1 LYEVIPW
8 QHCLDHQGETYQ
20 FSLAFSRNEPMGVL
34 DRFLSSK
41 QDDKQE
47 IWDLFDAGKNLMES
61 HFYDRASVEF
71 NKALSLDKEFASEL
85 IVDLYMEMQGSNPD
99 AMIALGI
106 NILQHNPDNIEM
118 ANMLGNTYRKKGDY
132 NAAKSMYQRCLKR
145 DPYFK
150 NASYNL
156 AATLARA
163 EVYDGTAVS
172 AIAEFESLNHYQL
185 PDNSDGEEKL
195 YAIQGEVIRNEDI
208 SAEGETAGVKDESL
222 MDFLEDH
229 LDGEKVEEP
238 QANDIQEEKKTSSES
253 SSESQEKERKVEID
267 PEACFQMISE
277 NHDDQQKETSELLNA
292 LGLYCLTHY
301 HPEIAV
307 NSFQKLVQLHPEQID
322 FQCFLV
328 LANGLEGNTGKAIDS
343 LQKILIEHPF
353 HRYSNVNLGYLFQK
367 SGKTMKARTYFFIT
381 YKLLERSGGYYHIER
396 ILNRAEE
403 HFNEDRGKKAL
414 ELYEPLYEEINAP
427 NLLNRIGKLQLLFS
441 KLDEA
446 VQTFRRVLK
455 IDVKNAE
462 AREGLKQLHQKFLM
476 QLDNAVKKHDYEDAA
491 KAFEK
496 AIGIVKN
503 PKLMQRGIDI
513 NKMLKNETRANQLER
528 MLKQMLEKDSNQMV
542 QEKIS
547 LAEEAEKKGNYKA
560 AVGYYEQAIRISPK
574 HEIMVKMSDFCQR
587 IDRPE
592 LAEKVSKWFN
602 QHLENQKRKAAL
614 ELAAQHSAEEA
625 K

>member
-1 LYEVIPW
+1 
-8 QHCLDHQGETYQ
+8 
-20 FSLAFSRNEPMGVL
+20 MGVL

-185 PDNSDGEEKL
+185 PDNSEGEEKL
-195 YAIQGEVIRNEDI
+195 YAIQGEVIRNEEI

-229 LDGEKVEEP
+229 LDGEKVEEA
-238 QANDIQEEKKTSSES
+238 QANDIQEKKETSSES

-496 AIGIVKN
+496 AMGIVKN

>member
-1 LYEVIPW
+1 
-8 QHCLDHQGETYQ
+8 
-20 FSLAFSRNEPMGVL
+20 MGVL

-185 PDNSDGEEKL
+185 PDNSEGEEKL

-238 QANDIQEEKKTSSES
+238 QANDIQEKKETSSES

-427 NLLNRIGKLQLLFS
+427 NLLNRIGKLELLFS

>member
-1 LYEVIPW
+1 
-8 QHCLDHQGETYQ
+8 
-20 FSLAFSRNEPMGVL
+20 MGVL

-185 PDNSDGEEKL
+185 PDNSEGEEKL

-328 LANGLEGNTGKAIDS
+328 LANGLEGNTGKSIDS

>member
-1 LYEVIPW
+1 
-8 QHCLDHQGETYQ
+8 
-20 FSLAFSRNEPMGVL
+20 MGVL

-195 YAIQGEVIRNEDI
+195 YAIQGEVIRNEEI

-238 QANDIQEEKKTSSES
+238 QANDIQEKKETSSES

-381 YKLLERSGGYYHIER
+381 YKLLERSGGFYHIER

-403 HFNEDRGKKAL
+403 HFNEDRRKKAL

>member
-1 LYEVIPW
+1 
-8 QHCLDHQGETYQ
+8 
-20 FSLAFSRNEPMGVL
+20 MGVL

-503 PKLMQRGIDI
+503 PKMMQRGIDI

>member
-1 LYEVIPW
+1 
-8 QHCLDHQGETYQ
+8 
-20 FSLAFSRNEPMGVL
+20 MGVL

-229 LDGEKVEEP
+229 LDGEKVEEA
-238 QANDIQEEKKTSSES
+238 QANDIQEKKETSSES

-292 LGLYCLTHY
+292 LGLYCLKHY

>member
-1 LYEVIPW
+1 
-8 QHCLDHQGETYQ
+8 
-20 FSLAFSRNEPMGVL
+20 MGVL

-185 PDNSDGEEKL
+185 PDNSEGEEKL
-195 YAIQGEVIRNEDI
+195 YAIQGEVIRNEEI

-238 QANDIQEEKKTSSES
+238 QANDIQEKKETSSES

-381 YKLLERSGGYYHIER
+381 YKLLERSGGYYHIDR

-528 MLKQMLEKDSNQMV
+528 MLKQMLEKNSNQKV

>member
-1 LYEVIPW
+1 
-8 QHCLDHQGETYQ
+8 
-20 FSLAFSRNEPMGVL
+20 MGVL

-71 NKALSLDKEFASEL
+71 NKALSLDKDFASEL

-185 PDNSDGEEKL
+185 PDNSEGEEKL
-195 YAIQGEVIRNEDI
+195 YAIQGEVIRNEEI

-222 MDFLEDH
+222 MDFLEDY

-238 QANDIQEEKKTSSES
+238 QASDIQEKKETSSES

-301 HPEIAV
+301 HPKIAV

-328 LANGLEGNTGKAIDS
+328 LANGLEGNTGKSIDS

-403 HFNEDRGKKAL
+403 HFNEDRGKKAH

-446 VQTFRRVLK
+446 VQTFRKVLK
-455 IDVKNAE
+455 TDVKNAE

-476 QLDNAVKKHDYEDAA
+476 QLDNAMKKHDYEDAA

>member
-1 LYEVIPW
+1 
-8 QHCLDHQGETYQ
+8 
-20 FSLAFSRNEPMGVL
+20 MGVL

-185 PDNSDGEEKL
+185 PDNSEGEEKL
-195 YAIQGEVIRNEDI
+195 YAIQGEVIRNEEI
-208 SAEGETAGVKDESL
+208 SAEGETAEVKDESL

-229 LDGEKVEEP
+229 LDGEKVEEA
-238 QANDIQEEKKTSSES
+238 QANDIQEKKETSSES

-277 NHDDQQKETSELLNA
+277 KYDDQQKETSELLNA

>member
-1 LYEVIPW
+1 
-8 QHCLDHQGETYQ
+8 
-20 FSLAFSRNEPMGVL
+20 MGVL

-185 PDNSDGEEKL
+185 PDNSEGEEKL
-195 YAIQGEVIRNEDI
+195 YAIQGEVIRNEEI
-208 SAEGETAGVKDESL
+208 SAEGETAGVEDESL

-238 QANDIQEEKKTSSES
+238 QAKEIQEKKETSSES

-476 QLDNAVKKHDYEDAA
+476 QLDNALKKHDYEDAA

>member
-1 LYEVIPW
+1 
-8 QHCLDHQGETYQ
+8 
-20 FSLAFSRNEPMGVL
+20 MGVL

-229 LDGEKVEEP
+229 LDGEKVEEA
-238 QANDIQEEKKTSSES
+238 QANDIQEKKETSSES

-307 NSFQKLVQLHPEQID
+307 NSFQKLIQLHPEQID

>member
-1 LYEVIPW
+1 
-8 QHCLDHQGETYQ
+8 
-20 FSLAFSRNEPMGVL
+20 MGVL

-185 PDNSDGEEKL
+185 PDNSEGEEKL
-195 YAIQGEVIRNEDI
+195 YAIQGEVIRNEEI
-208 SAEGETAGVKDESL
+208 SAEGESAGEKDESL

-238 QANDIQEEKKTSSES
+238 QANDIQEKKETSSES

-267 PEACFQMISE
+267 PEACFKMISE

>member
-1 LYEVIPW
+1 
-8 QHCLDHQGETYQ
+8 
-20 FSLAFSRNEPMGVL
+20 MGVL

-185 PDNSDGEEKL
+185 PDNSEGEEKL
-195 YAIQGEVIRNEDI
+195 YAIQGEVIRNEEI

-238 QANDIQEEKKTSSES
+238 QANDIQEKKETSSES

-267 PEACFQMISE
+267 PEACFKMISE
-277 NHDDQQKETSELLNA
+277 NHDEQQKETSELLNA

-381 YKLLERSGGYYHIER
+381 YKLLERSGGYYHIDR

-455 IDVKNAE
+455 IDVKNVE

-547 LAEEAEKKGNYKA
+547 LAEEAEKKGNFKA

>member
-1 LYEVIPW
+1 
-8 QHCLDHQGETYQ
+8 
-20 FSLAFSRNEPMGVL
+20 MGVL

-185 PDNSDGEEKL
+185 PDNSEGEEKL
-195 YAIQGEVIRNEDI
+195 YAIQGEVIRNEEI
-208 SAEGETAGVKDESL
+208 SAEGETAGEKDESL

-238 QANDIQEEKKTSSES
+238 HANDIQQKKETSSES

>member
-1 LYEVIPW
+1 
-8 QHCLDHQGETYQ
+8 
-20 FSLAFSRNEPMGVL
+20 MGVL

-185 PDNSDGEEKL
+185 PDNSEGEEKL
-195 YAIQGEVIRNEDI
+195 YAIQGEVIRNEEI

-229 LDGEKVEEP
+229 LDGEKVEEA
-238 QANDIQEEKKTSSES
+238 QANDIQEKKETSSES

-322 FQCFLV
+322 FQCFVV

-367 SGKTMKARTYFFIT
+367 SGKTMKARTYFFII

>member
-1 LYEVIPW
+1 
-8 QHCLDHQGETYQ
+8 
-20 FSLAFSRNEPMGVL
+20 MGVL

-172 AIAEFESLNHYQL
+172 AIAEFENLNHYQL
-185 PDNSDGEEKL
+185 PDNNEGEEKL

-208 SAEGETAGVKDESL
+208 SAEGETAGVKNESL

-238 QANDIQEEKKTSSES
+238 QANDIQEKKEISSES

-277 NHDDQQKETSELLNA
+277 NDDDQQKETSELLNA
-292 LGLYCLTHY
+292 LGLYSLTHY

>member
-1 LYEVIPW
+1 
-8 QHCLDHQGETYQ
+8 
-20 FSLAFSRNEPMGVL
+20 MGVL

-195 YAIQGEVIRNEDI
+195 YAIQGEVIRNEEI

-229 LDGEKVEEP
+229 LDGEKVEEA
-238 QANDIQEEKKTSSES
+238 QANDIQEKKETSSGS

>member
-1 LYEVIPW
+1 
-8 QHCLDHQGETYQ
+8 
-20 FSLAFSRNEPMGVL
+20 MGVL

-195 YAIQGEVIRNEDI
+195 YAIQGEVIRNEEI

-222 MDFLEDH
+222 MDILEDH
-229 LDGEKVEEP
+229 LDGEKVEEA
-238 QANDIQEEKKTSSES
+238 QANDIQEKKETSSGS

>member
-1 LYEVIPW
+1 
-8 QHCLDHQGETYQ
+8 
-20 FSLAFSRNEPMGVL
+20 MGVL

-185 PDNSDGEEKL
+185 PDNSEGEEKL
-195 YAIQGEVIRNEDI
+195 YAIQGEVIRNEEI

-229 LDGEKVEEP
+229 LDGEKVEEA
-238 QANDIQEEKKTSSES
+238 QANDIQEKKETSSES

-381 YKLLERSGGYYHIER
+381 YKLLERSGGYYHIDR

-462 AREGLKQLHQKFLM
+462 AREALKQLHQKFLM

>member
-1 LYEVIPW
+1 
-8 QHCLDHQGETYQ
+8 
-20 FSLAFSRNEPMGVL
+20 MGVL

-195 YAIQGEVIRNEDI
+195 YAIQGEVIRNEEI
-208 SAEGETAGVKDESL
+208 SAEGETVEVKDESL

-238 QANDIQEEKKTSSES
+238 QANDIQEKKETSSES

-381 YKLLERSGGYYHIER
+381 YKLLERSGGYYHIDR

>member
-1 LYEVIPW
+1 
-8 QHCLDHQGETYQ
+8 
-20 FSLAFSRNEPMGVL
+20 MGVL

-185 PDNSDGEEKL
+185 PDNSEGEEKL
-195 YAIQGEVIRNEDI
+195 YAIQGEVIRNEEVL
-208 SAEGETAGVKDESL
+208 AEGETAGVKDESL

-229 LDGEKVEEP
+229 LDEINVEEP
-238 QANDIQEEKKTSSES
+238 QANDIQEKKETSSES

-267 PEACFQMISE
+267 PESCFKMISE

-301 HPEIAV
+301 HPEIAI
-307 NSFQKLVQLHPEQID
+307 NSFQKMVQLHPEQID

-343 LQKILIEHPF
+343 LQKILIENPF

-381 YKLLERSGGYYHIER
+381 YKLLERSGGYYHIDR

-427 NLLNRIGKLQLLFS
+427 NLLNRIGKLELLFS

-455 IDVKNAE
+455 SDVKNAE

-547 LAEEAEKKGNYKA
+547 LAEEAEKKGNFKA

>member
-1 LYEVIPW
+1 
-8 QHCLDHQGETYQ
+8 
-20 FSLAFSRNEPMGVL
+20 MGVL

-185 PDNSDGEEKL
+185 PDNSEGEEKL
-195 YAIQGEVIRNEDI
+195 YAIQGEVIRNEEI

-528 MLKQMLEKDSNQMV
+528 LLKQMLEKDSNQMV

>member
-1 LYEVIPW
+1 
-8 QHCLDHQGETYQ
+8 
-20 FSLAFSRNEPMGVL
+20 MGVL

-185 PDNSDGEEKL
+185 PDNSEGEEKL
-195 YAIQGEVIRNEDI
+195 YAIQGEVIRNEEI

-238 QANDIQEEKKTSSES
+238 QANDIQEKKETSSES

-267 PEACFQMISE
+267 PEACFKMISE

-381 YKLLERSGGYYHIER
+381 YKLLERSGGYYHIDR

-455 IDVKNAE
+455 SDVKNAE

>member
-1 LYEVIPW
+1 
-8 QHCLDHQGETYQ
+8 
-20 FSLAFSRNEPMGVL
+20 MGVL

-185 PDNSDGEEKL
+185 PDNSEGEEKL
-195 YAIQGEVIRNEDI
+195 YAIQGEVIRNEEI

-238 QANDIQEEKKTSSES
+238 QANDIQEKKETSSES

-267 PEACFQMISE
+267 PEACFKMISE

-381 YKLLERSGGYYHIER
+381 YKLLERSGGYYHIDR

-528 MLKQMLEKDSNQMV
+528 MLKQMLEKNSNQMV

-547 LAEEAEKKGNYKA
+547 LAEEAEKKGNFKA

>member
-1 LYEVIPW
+1 
-8 QHCLDHQGETYQ
+8 
-20 FSLAFSRNEPMGVL
+20 MGVL

-185 PDNSDGEEKL
+185 PDNSEGEEKL
-195 YAIQGEVIRNEDI
+195 YAIQGEVIRNEEI

-238 QANDIQEEKKTSSES
+238 QANDIQEKKETSSES

-267 PEACFQMISE
+267 PEACFKMISE

-381 YKLLERSGGYYHIER
+381 YKLLERSGGYYHIDR

-427 NLLNRIGKLQLLFS
+427 NLLNRIGKLELLFS

-455 IDVKNAE
+455 SDVKNAE

-547 LAEEAEKKGNYKA
+547 LAEEAEKKGNFKA

-614 ELAAQHSAEEA
+614 ELAAQHSVEKA

>member
-1 LYEVIPW
+1 
-8 QHCLDHQGETYQ
+8 
-20 FSLAFSRNEPMGVL
+20 MGVL

-195 YAIQGEVIRNEDI
+195 YAIQGEVIRNEEI
-208 SAEGETAGVKDESL
+208 SAEGETAEVKDESL

-238 QANDIQEEKKTSSES
+238 QANDIQEKKETSSES

-476 QLDNAVKKHDYEDAA
+476 QLDNAVKKHDYEDAS

-602 QHLENQKRKAAL
+602 QHLENEKRKAAL

>member
-1 LYEVIPW
+1 
-8 QHCLDHQGETYQ
+8 
-20 FSLAFSRNEPMGVL
+20 MGVL

-71 NKALSLDKEFASEL
+71 NKALSLDKDFASEL

-185 PDNSDGEEKL
+185 PDNSEGEEKL
-195 YAIQGEVIRNEDI
+195 YAIQGEVIRNEEI

-238 QANDIQEEKKTSSES
+238 QANDIQEKKETSSES

-267 PEACFQMISE
+267 PEACFQMISK
-277 NHDDQQKETSELLNA
+277 NHDDQLKETSELLNA

>member
-1 LYEVIPW
+1 
-8 QHCLDHQGETYQ
+8 
-20 FSLAFSRNEPMGVL
+20 MGVL

-185 PDNSDGEEKL
+185 PDNSEGEEKL
-195 YAIQGEVIRNEDI
+195 YAIQGEVIRNEEI

-238 QANDIQEEKKTSSES
+238 QANDIQEKKETSSES

-267 PEACFQMISE
+267 PEACFKMISE

-292 LGLYCLTHY
+292 LGLYCLKHY

-381 YKLLERSGGYYHIER
+381 YKLLERSGGYYHIDR
-396 ILNRAEE
+396 ILNHAEE

-455 IDVKNAE
+455 SDVKNAE

>member
-1 LYEVIPW
+1 
-8 QHCLDHQGETYQ
+8 
-20 FSLAFSRNEPMGVL
+20 MGVL

-185 PDNSDGEEKL
+185 PDNSEGEEKL
-195 YAIQGEVIRNEDI
+195 YAIQGEVIRNEEI

-238 QANDIQEEKKTSSES
+238 QANDIQEKKETSSES

-277 NHDDQQKETSELLNA
+277 NHDDQQKETSELFNA

>member
-1 LYEVIPW
+1 
-8 QHCLDHQGETYQ
+8 
-20 FSLAFSRNEPMGVL
+20 MGVL

-185 PDNSDGEEKL
+185 PDNSEGEEKL
-195 YAIQGEVIRNEDI
+195 YAIQGEVIRNEEI
-208 SAEGETAGVKDESL
+208 SEEGETAGVKDESL

-238 QANDIQEEKKTSSES
+238 QANDIQEKKETSSES

>member
-1 LYEVIPW
+1 
-8 QHCLDHQGETYQ
+8 
-20 FSLAFSRNEPMGVL
+20 MGVL

-195 YAIQGEVIRNEDI
+195 YAIQGEVIRNEEI
-208 SAEGETAGVKDESL
+208 SAEGETAGVEDESL

-229 LDGEKVEEP
+229 LDGEKVEEA
-238 QANDIQEEKKTSSES
+238 QANDIQEKKETSSES

-367 SGKTMKARTYFFIT
+367 SGKTMKARTYFFIN

>member
-1 LYEVIPW
+1 
-8 QHCLDHQGETYQ
+8 
-20 FSLAFSRNEPMGVL
+20 MGVL

-85 IVDLYMEMQGSNPD
+85 ILDLYMEMQGSNPD

-172 AIAEFESLNHYQL
+172 AITDFETLNHYQL
-185 PDNSDGEEKL
+185 PDNSEGEEKL
-195 YAIQGEVIRNEDI
+195 YAIQGEVIRNEEI
-208 SAEGETAGVKDESL
+208 SAEGEMAGVKDESL

-238 QANDIQEEKKTSSES
+238 QANDIQEKKETSSES

-292 LGLYCLTHY
+292 LGFYCLTHY

-328 LANGLEGNTGKAIDS
+328 LANGLEGNTAKAIDS

-462 AREGLKQLHQKFLM
+462 AREGLKKLHQKFLM

-614 ELAAQHSAEEA
+614 ELAAQYSAEEA

>member
-1 LYEVIPW
+1 
-8 QHCLDHQGETYQ
+8 
-20 FSLAFSRNEPMGVL
+20 MGVL

-185 PDNSDGEEKL
+185 PDNSEGEEKL
-195 YAIQGEVIRNEDI
+195 YAIQGEVVRNDEI

-238 QANDIQEEKKTSSES
+238 QANDIQEKKETSSES

-267 PEACFQMISE
+267 PEACFKMISE

-292 LGLYCLTHY
+292 LGLYCLKHY

-381 YKLLERSGGYYHIER
+381 YKLLERSGGYYHIDR

-455 IDVKNAE
+455 SDVKNAE

-547 LAEEAEKKGNYKA
+547 LAEEAEKKGNFKA

>member
-1 LYEVIPW
+1 
-8 QHCLDHQGETYQ
+8 
-20 FSLAFSRNEPMGVL
+20 MGVL

-195 YAIQGEVIRNEDI
+195 YAIQGEVIRNEEI
-208 SAEGETAGVKDESL
+208 SAEGETAEVKDESL

-229 LDGEKVEEP
+229 LDGEKVEEA
-238 QANDIQEEKKTSSES
+238 QANDIQEKKETSSES

-602 QHLENQKRKAAL
+602 QHLENQKRKDAL

>member
-1 LYEVIPW
+1 
-8 QHCLDHQGETYQ
+8 
-20 FSLAFSRNEPMGVL
+20 MGVL

-185 PDNSDGEEKL
+185 PDNSEGEEKL
-195 YAIQGEVIRNEDI
+195 YAIQGEVIRNEEI
-208 SAEGETAGVKDESL
+208 SAEGETAEVKDESL

-229 LDGEKVEEP
+229 LDGEKVEEA
-238 QANDIQEEKKTSSES
+238 QANDIQEKKETSSES

-267 PEACFQMISE
+267 PEVCFQMISE

-602 QHLENQKRKAAL
+602 QHLENQKRKASL

>member
-1 LYEVIPW
+1 
-8 QHCLDHQGETYQ
+8 
-20 FSLAFSRNEPMGVL
+20 MGVL

-185 PDNSDGEEKL
+185 PDNSEGEEKL
-195 YAIQGEVIRNEDI
+195 YAIQGEVIRNEEI
-208 SAEGETAGVKDESL
+208 SAEGESAGEKDESL

-238 QANDIQEEKKTSSES
+238 QANDIQEKKETSSES

-267 PEACFQMISE
+267 PEACFKMISE

-381 YKLLERSGGYYHIER
+381 YKLLERSGGYYHIDR

-427 NLLNRIGKLQLLFS
+427 NLLNRIGKLELLFS

>member
-1 LYEVIPW
+1 
-8 QHCLDHQGETYQ
+8 
-20 FSLAFSRNEPMGVL
+20 MGVL

-185 PDNSDGEEKL
+185 PDNSEGEEKL

-229 LDGEKVEEP
+229 LDGEKVEEA
-238 QANDIQEEKKTSSES
+238 QANEIQEKKETSSES

-367 SGKTMKARTYFFIT
+367 SGKTMKARTYFLIT
-381 YKLLERSGGYYHIER
+381 YKMLERSGGYYHIER

-455 IDVKNAE
+455 INVKNAE

>member
-1 LYEVIPW
+1 
-8 QHCLDHQGETYQ
+8 
-20 FSLAFSRNEPMGVL
+20 MGVL

-106 NILQHNPDNIEM
+106 NILQHNPDNIDM

-185 PDNSDGEEKL
+185 PDNSEGEEKL
-195 YAIQGEVIRNEDI
+195 YAIQGEVIRNEEI

-229 LDGEKVEEP
+229 LDGEKVEEA
-238 QANDIQEEKKTSSES
+238 QANDIQEKKEISSES

-547 LAEEAEKKGNYKA
+547 LSEEAEKKGNYKA